1 MLTSYRQPRIITAG
15 GKLVYKTPAIAGYVL
30 LLAACAATEPEG
42 PSVSASVRP
51 ASGSQV
57 SGSVKFTQ
65 VLSRVR
71 VDAQLAALTPGAH
84 GFHIHENGDCSA
96 PDAMSA
102 GGHFN
107 PYGKKHGGPDAA
119 VHHSGDFGNL
129 IADANGKATQTLW
142 LEGISVSTGK
152 DGIIGRA
159 IVVHADPDDLK
170 TDPTG
175 NSGTRVGCG
184 VIR

>member
-1 MLTSYRQPRIITAG
+1 MNKTQGIA
-15 GKLVYKTPAIAGYVL
+15 VYLL
-30 LLAACAATEPEG
+30 LLAGCATTEPEG
-42 PSVSASVRP
+42 PSATATVRP

-57 SGSVKFTQ
+57 NGTVKFTQ

-71 VDAQLAALTPGAH
+71 VDARIASLTPGAH

-96 PDAMSA
+96 PDATSA

-107 PYGKKHGGPDAA
+107 PFGKKHGGPDAPI
-119 VHHSGDFGNL
+119 HHSGDFGNL
-129 IADANGKATQTLW
+129 TADANGKAVQTVW

-152 DGIIGRA
+152 DGVIGRA

-175 NSGTRVGCG
+175 NSGSRVGCG
-184 VIR
+184 VIK